1 MRGLY
6 IHIPFCIQKC
16 KYCDFL
22 SFTCGDKQAYIDA
35 LVCELSEHCGEMID
49 SVFVGGGT
57 PTCIENPLLEKIFCA
72 VHKSFRLAENTEWT
86 VEANPKT
93 LNDEKLRM
101 LRSFGVNRLSVGV
114 QSFDDAELRAIGRIH
129 TAREAEQT
137 LFAARKY
144 FENLNIDLISALPG
158 QSTASFR
165 RTLSRAAEF
174 DAAHISCYSLIL
186 EEGTP
191 LYNEN
196 LAAPLALS
204 DEDEERLMYDTAV
217 NFLNNAG
224 FSQYEISNFAKPN
237 RECRHNLKYWHCEEY
252 IGAGLGAHSYID
264 GVRFSNT
271 RDMKSYI
278 AGSRAGGSER
288 LTQADMR
295 AEFVILAMRLREG
308 VDESEYER
316 RFGRSFCGDYG
327 AQLGKFTRLGMI
339 EKTERGYRLTDGGI
353 CVSNAVL
360 CEFV

>member
-6 IHIPFCIQKC
+6 IHIPFCKKKC

-22 SFTCGDKQAYIDA
+22 SFTCGDEAEYTQA
-35 LVCELSEHCGEMID
+35 LLRELSERGGEEID

-57 PTCIENPLLEKIFCA
+57 PTCIKSVFLEKILDG
-72 VHKSFRLAENTEWT
+72 VHKSFKLAENTEWT

-93 LNDEKLRM
+93 LDKDKLGM
-101 LRSFGVNRLSVGV
+101 LRALGVNRLSVGV
-114 QSFDDAELRAIGRIH
+114 QSFDDAELSAIGRIH

-137 LFAARKY
+137 LYEARN
-144 FENLNIDLISALPG
+144 FFDNLNIDIISALPG
-158 QSTASFR
+158 QNIESFR
-165 RTLSRAAEF
+165 RTLEKAAAF

-191 LYNEN
+191 LFDEN
-196 LAAPLALS
+196 SVSPLALP

-217 NFLNNAG
+217 DFLSG
-224 FSQYEISNFAKPN
+224 MGYGRYEISNFAKPG
-237 RECRHNLKYWHCEEY
+237 RVCRHNLKYWRCEEY

-278 AGSRAGGSER
+278 AGNRAGER
-288 LTQADMR
+288 EVLTEDDMR
-295 AEFVILAMRLREG
+295 AEFVMLAMRLSEG
-308 VDESEYER
+308 VDEGEYQR
-316 RFGRSFCGDYG
+316 RFSRSFCEDYRT
-327 AQLGKFTRLGMI
+327 QIERFTRLGMI
-339 EKTERGYRLTDGGI
+339 EKTPRGFRLTNEGI
-353 CVSNAVL
+353 SVSNAVL

>member
-22 SFTCGDKQAYIDA
+22 SFTCGDKQAYADA
-35 LVCELSEHCGEMID
+35 LVRELSERGGEMID

-57 PTCIENPLLEKIFCA
+57 PTYIENPLLEKIFGA
-72 VHKSFRLAENTEWT
+72 VHKSFCLAENTEWT

-93 LNDEKLRM
+93 LDDEKLRM

-174 DAAHISCYSLIL
+174 DAAHI
-186 EEGTP
+186 
-191 LYNEN
+191 
-196 LAAPLALS
+196 
-204 DEDEERLMYDTAV
+204 
-217 NFLNNAG
+217 
-224 FSQYEISNFAKPN
+224 
-237 RECRHNLKYWHCEEY
+237 
-252 IGAGLGAHSYID
+252 GAGLGAHSYID

-295 AEFVILAMRLREG
+295 AEFVILARRLREG
-308 VDESEYER
+308 VVESEYER

-339 EKTERGYRLTDGGI
+339 EKTERGYRLTDVGI